1 VSHGEGIPARRLST
15 PCKACGS
22 LEVTTTTAHA
32 ADLLD
37 ALDGSTVKPGDTVR
51 VCGNC
56 GAVQGSVTGHE
67 RSSRA
72 RTAAENRKA
81 ASSSSSTARR
91 SRSKSTSSKSTSSKS
106 TSSKSTSSPRTRA
119 PLAPPAAAAPRSPA
133 AGGTTSPTTTTTTS
147 SERG

>member
-32 ADLLD
+32 VDLLE

-81 ASSSSSTARR
+81 ASSSSSAARSSGTRSR
-91 SRSKSTSSKSTSSKS
+91 SRSKSTSSPSSA
-106 TSSKSTSSPRTRA
+106 RTRA
-119 PLAPPAAAAPRSPA
+119 PLAPPAAAAPRTSPA
-133 AGGTTSPTTTTTTS
+133 AGGTTTGPTTTTTTS